1 MRIMIIESTTSVE
14 EVGTVEMLMLA
25 RNQLKII
32 DEGYQGLELETPE
45 WIAEKQ
51 LAVAQE
57 ITSRVRAD
65 LMRQLKMA
73 KARRSAEAPKEEKLA
88 KLDAKID
95 MLEKMLQ

>member
-73 KARRSAEAPKEEKLA
+73 KVRRSAEAPKEEKLA